1 MTKQVSAV
9 ILSVTYLL
17 FTTYTALA
25 ETYFYETKNWTMDTS
40 EPSPPPPR
48 EHTYDIL
55 GTYMRKKYIEM
66 AKNST
71 PDEVREAMQRRNYSQ
86 HDIDSVL
93 RTASNRCFFRRFL
106 CGGDAKIEK

>member
-1 MTKQVSAV
+1 
-9 ILSVTYLL
+9 
-17 FTTYTALA
+17 
-25 ETYFYETKNWTMDTS
+25 MDTS

-55 GTYMRKKYIEM
+55 GTYMRKKYIDM

-71 PDEVREAMQRRNYSQ
+71 TDEVREAMQRRNYSQ

-93 RTASNRCFFRRFL
+93 RTASNRRFFRRFL
-106 CGGDAKIEK
+106 CYGDPKIEK